1 MDIIKL
7 AVLNKLDREINE
19 TQEIETA
26 VKCTDDIYVC
36 YSGERISLDREI
48 LEYARKYYNDKLN
61 KLKKKFEE
69 A

>member
-7 AVLNKLDREINE
+7 AVLNRLQRDIED
-19 TQEIETA
+19 TAEIETA
-26 VKCTDDIYVC
+26 VKGTDDIYVY

-61 KLKKKFEE
+61 KLKKEFEE

>member
-19 TQEIETA
+19 TQEIDTA
-26 VKCTDDIYVC
+26 VKCTDDIYVY
-36 YSGERISLDREI
+36 YSGESISLDREI

-61 KLKKKFEE
+61 KLKKEFEE